1 MEIKKVVVIGS
12 GTMGSGIAAHLCNA
26 NVPVTLLDL
35 TTDISEQARERIKK
49 SRPPLLID
57 KSKID
62 NINVG
67 NINDNFNVVSEADW
81 VVEAVVERIDI
92 KHNIYEKIFKERK
105 AGSIIS
111 SNTSSIPISIL
122 SEKLSAEDKKDF
134 CITHFFNPVRYMD
147 LLEIVKSE
155 NNDLDKI
162 NSLKKF
168 CEINL
173 GKGAIVCNDTP
184 GFLGNRIG
192 VFAMQI
198 AMTEAFKMKLSIEE
212 ADAIFGRPMG
222 IPKTGVFGLYDLIG
236 IDLMADVLK
245 SFIKELPE
253 TDEFQEV
260 AKEIPLVKKLIET
273 GYTGRKGKGG
283 FYRMN
288 KVDNK
293 KILEAINLET
303 GEYHPTQKINIKSD
317 KVDLKALINRNDKY
331 GEYAWSVISK
341 IINYASSL
349 VPGIT
354 DEFNDID
361 EAMRLGF
368 NWGKGPFEMLE
379 EIGVANFFS
388 KFNNFEGNKF
398 LENLAKTKNENFH
411 GVRQKY
417 TDIETLGKAK
427 KTASNIDGNS
437 SASIY
442 RFNDYN
448 IVEFTTKANALDYD
462 SMDALKKATDKPL
475 IIINESMQF
484 SAGVNLSYTM
494 EFANKGDFK
503 SIEKFVGYFQETCK
517 HLKYSDHPV
526 VSAPSGLT
534 LGGGFEVMVQS
545 NFVASHTNIV
555 VGLVETIVGLIPA
568 GGGCKEMLARWLD
581 TDEARND
588 PHYAPLKVF
597 DIIGY
602 GKTATSPVEAE
613 PMKYL
618 KPEDKKIMNRNSLL
632 EVSKE
637 ILNNNKDFKAPLE
650 TEFKLPGKVVK
661 EEMNK
666 ILEKLYNEKII
677 LDHGLLV
684 AQELAHVLSGGD
696 TKIDKTLSED
706 DLYKLEL
713 DAFMRLIETKKTQ
726 DRIKHTLATGK
737 PLIN

>member
-1 MEIKKVVVIGS
+1 MKINKVVVIGS
-12 GTMGSGIAAHLCNA
+12 GTMGSGIAAQLCNA
-26 NVPVTLLDL
+26 NIPVTLLDL
-35 TTDISEQARERIKK
+35 KTEISQKAKERIEK

-57 KSKID
+57 KSKI
-62 NINVG
+62 NGINVG
-67 NINDNFNVVSEADW
+67 NITDDFDLVSEADW
-81 VVEAVVERIDI
+81 IVEAVVERIDI
-92 KHNIYEKIFKERK
+92 KHNIYEKIFNKRK
-105 AGSIIS
+105 KDSIVS
-111 SNTSSIPISIL
+111 SNTSSIPISVL
-122 SEKLSAEDKKDF
+122 SEKLSEEDKKDF

-147 LLEIVKSE
+147 LLEIVKNEKS
-155 NNDLDKI
+155 DLEKI
-162 NSLKKF
+162 KHLKKF
-168 CEINL
+168 CEIDL
-173 GKGAIVCNDTP
+173 GKGAIICNDTP

-192 VFAMQI
+192 VYAMQV

-245 SFIKELPE
+245 SFIKELPSS
-253 TDEFQEV
+253 DNFQEV

-303 GEYHPTQKINIKSD
+303 GEYHPSEKINIKSD
-317 KVDLKALINRNDKY
+317 KVDLKALINRDDKY

-368 NWGKGPFEMLE
+368 NWSKGPFEMLE
-379 EIGVANFFS
+379 EIGVANFFE
-388 KFNNFEGNKF
+388 KFKDFEGNKF
-398 LENLAKTKNENFH
+398 LENLAKTKDEKFH
-411 GVRQKY
+411 GIRQKY
-417 TDIETLGKAK
+417 TDIETLGKVK
-427 KTASNIDGNS
+427 KTASSIDGNS

-442 RFNDYN
+442 RFNDFN

-475 IIINESMQF
+475 VIINESMQF

-494 EFANKGDFK
+494 DFANKSDFK

-568 GGGCKEMLARWLD
+568 GGGCKEMLARWLN
-581 TDEARND
+581 TEEAKKD

-618 KPEDKKIMNRNSLL
+618 MPEDKKIMNRNRLL
-632 EVSKE
+632 EVSRE
-637 ILNNNKDFKAPLE
+637 ILNDNKDFKSPSE
-650 TEFKLPGKVVK
+650 TEFKLPGKAVK

-666 ILEKLYNEKII
+666 ILEKLYNDKVI

-696 TKIDKTLSED
+696 TSIDKTLTED

-713 DAFMRLIETKKTQ
+713 DAFMRLIETKETQ

-737 PLIN
+737 PLVN